1 MKIKKILITGGAGY
15 IGSVLTKILLEQN
28 HRVLVLDRCFFG
40 LEPIKEY
47 LNNKNFQLIQDDIRY
62 VAKGI
67 FKHINTVIHLAALSN
82 DPACEIDPRATKSI
96 NYQGTVRLAKLSRE
110 MGVKRFIFSSSCS
123 VYGQGSSLELT
134 EKSALNPV
142 SLYAQT
148 KVKAEKEI
156 LKLANKNFLVA
167 ILRNATVYGL
177 SKRMRFDLAV
187 NIMTLHAFKNKKIY
201 ILGGGTQWR
210 PNVHIQDVAN
220 AFISVMEAPAK
231 KIQKQIFNVGSNEQN
246 YQIYQ
251 IAQMIKKIMPETIIE
266 KVVSDPDK
274 RNYNV
279 NFDKIH
285 KVLNYRTEK
294 KVTDGIL
301 EIKNGLEAGILTDA
315 PQTRTLDY
323 YKYLLEASQVL
334 KEVSLK
340 GKIF

>member
-15 IGSVLTKILLEQN
+15 IGSVLTRILLE
-28 HRVLVLDRCFFG
+28 HSYKVKVLDRCFFG

-47 LNNKNFQLIQDDIRY
+47 LNNKNFQLIKDDIRY

-220 AFISVMEAPAK
+220 AFISVMGAPAK

-251 IAQMIKKIMPETIIE
+251 IAQMIKKAIPETIIE

-301 EIKNGLEAGILTDA
+301 EIKNGLEAGVLSDT
-315 PQTRTLDY
+315 PKTRTLDY
-323 YKYLLEASQVL
+323 YKYLLEANQVL
-334 KEVSLK
+334 KKVSLK